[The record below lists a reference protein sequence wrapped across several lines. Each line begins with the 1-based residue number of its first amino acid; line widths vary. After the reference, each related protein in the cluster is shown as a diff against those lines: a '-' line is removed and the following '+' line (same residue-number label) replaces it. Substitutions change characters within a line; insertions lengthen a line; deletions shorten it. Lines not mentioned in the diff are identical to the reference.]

1 MKDGEATVSAG
12 KTAFFPARAGAL
24 MGLLVVTGLLSLPLQ
39 AAFDPPDTPSAAAL
53 PVIDRNFAGVVAVG
67 DDDVLKVAEARLV
80 RVAEGA
86 PKELNPPAR
95 AGEGLGVAPEP
106 WPARELSL
114 MERVQD
120 WLARANREFQ
130 AVIVRRLSVAPP
142 GGGGDDIAKK
152 LEQVKDEDAEAA
164 QAKQAAE
171 AQRRKEAADALKLAE
186 ETRKERE
193 RLAAD
198 SKRAAEARLAEEAQ
212 HVAAKKAADEAAV
225 REAAR
230 KAEAESQARA
240 AQERERAERV
250 AEDQKRRREEEHQRT
265 LADAASKAADDAK
278 RAEEAA
284 ERQAKLV
291 AAETQRRAEQE
302 AARAAA
308 VKEAEEKARAA
319 AAAREAER
327 ERIARED
334 TEKAAQA
341 NAARAKLAEE
351 RAKQEAA
358 AKEVADR
365 RRASEDAVRAA
376 ALKAAEEEAKATT
389 ESSSPVAKDGAPVAF
404 ELHGARTVREARNT
418 RLARG
423 PVVKPWMRRV
433 RHERHGWGRCENAGR
448 RISLPGHYVVARGD
462 TLWQIA
468 LRHYRSGLY
477 FMRIYRA
484 NRDVIRS
491 PNVIYACERL
501 YLPRR

>member
-12 KTAFFPARAGAL
+12 KTAVFPARAGAL
-24 MGLLVVTGLLSLPLQ
+24 TGLLVATGLLSLPLQ
-39 AAFDPPDTPSAAAL
+39 AAFDPPDMPSAAGL

-67 DDDVLKVAEARLV
+67 DDDVLQAAEARLV
-80 RVAEGA
+80 RVSEGP
-86 PKELNPPAR
+86 PKEPNPPAR
-95 AGEGLGVAPEP
+95 AAEGLGAAPEP
-106 WPARELSL
+106 WPARDLGL

-130 AVIVRRLSVAPP
+130 TVIVRRLSVAPP

-152 LEQVKDEDAEAA
+152 LEQVKDEDVEAA

-171 AQRRKEAADALKLAE
+171 AQRRQEAADALKLAKDK
-186 ETRKERE
+186 RKERE

-198 SKRAAEARLAEEAQ
+198 SKRATEARLAAQ
-212 HVAAKKAADEAAV
+212 AQQEAAKKAA
-225 REAAR
+225 
-230 KAEAESQARA
+230 
-240 AQERERAERV
+240 
-250 AEDQKRRREEEHQRT
+250 AEDQKRRREEEHQRA
-265 LADAASKAADDAK
+265 LADAASKAAEDAK
-278 RAEEAA
+278 RAEAAA
-284 ERQAKLV
+284 ERQAKLA
-291 AAETQRRAEQE
+291 AAEAQRRAEQE
-302 AARAAA
+302 AAQAAA
-308 VKEAEEKARAA
+308 AKEAEEKARE

-334 TEKAAQA
+334 AEKVAQA
-341 NAARAKLAEE
+341 NAARAKAAEE

-358 AKEVADR
+358 AKEAADR
-365 RRASEDAVRAA
+365 QRAA
-376 ALKAAEEEAKATT
+376 EEAARAASLKAAEEKAKAAAA
-389 ESSSPVAKDGAPVAF
+389 SPAAVAKDGASVAF
-404 ELHGARTVREARNT
+404 ELHEARTVREARNT

-433 RHERHGWGRCENAGR
+433 RQARQARCENAGR

>member
-12 KTAFFPARAGAL
+12 KTAFFPTRAGAL

-67 DDDVLKVAEARLV
+67 DDDVLKVAEARLI

-86 PKELNPPAR
+86 PKEPNPPAR
-95 AGEGLGVAPEP
+95 AGEGLGAAPEP
-106 WPARELSL
+106 WPARDLSL

-130 AVIVRRLSVAPP
+130 TVIVRRLSIAPP

-152 LEQVKDEDAEAA
+152 LEQVKDEEAEAV

-171 AQRRKEAADALKLAE
+171 VQRRKEAANAAKVAE

-193 RLAAD
+193 RLAME
-198 SKRAAEARLAEEAQ
+198 SKRAAEAQLAAQ
-212 HVAAKKAADEAAV
+212 AQQEAAKKAAL

-230 KAEAESQARA
+230 KAEAESQARVA
-240 AQERERAERV
+240 EERARAERV
-250 AEDQKRRREEEHQRT
+250 AEDQKRRREEEHQRA
-265 LADAASKAADDAK
+265 LADAASKAAEDAK
-278 RAEEAA
+278 RAEETA
-284 ERQAKLV
+284 ERQAKQ
-291 AAETQRRAEQE
+291 AAVEAQRRAEQE
-302 AARAAA
+302 AAKAAA

-319 AAAREAER
+319 AAREAER
-327 ERIARED
+327 ERLARED
-334 TEKAAQA
+334 AAKAAQA
-341 NAARAKLAEE
+341 DAVRAKLAEE

-358 AKEVADR
+358 AKDAADR
-365 RRASEDAVRAA
+365 QRAAEDAARAA
-376 ALKAAEEEAKATT
+376 ALKAADEKAKAATA
-389 ESSSPVAKDGAPVAF
+389 SPAPVAKDGASVAF
-404 ELHGARTVREARNT
+404 ELHEARTVREARNT

-433 RHERHGWGRCENAGR
+433 RHERQGWGRCENAGR

-491 PNVIYACERL
+491 PNAIYACERL